1 MVSGVNGVAGQHVQ
15 LAAKIESIK
24 VELGS
29 ADENAINHFHL
40 MEVMIVL
47 SGIILICLAL
57 IKLFILAICI
67 IEKIMFL

>member
-15 LAAKIESIK
+15 LAVKIENIK
-24 VELGS
+24 VGSES

-57 IKLFILAICI
+57 IKLTNVQKTCI
-67 IEKIMFL
+67 IEKYG